1 MCPLWLKER
10 SASRKD
16 TVPSHTICSQEGGAV
31 LVLVLLLTGFLL
43 LLGSALLTIASSERQ
58 IGSNDRS
65 GAQALY
71 LAEAAI
77 ERTRRLLPGLSVND
91 VLVNNLLLGEWIN
104 GTSMALGTYQATVTN
119 NVASIGGLPQDGG
132 TAVCGGTTCDA
143 DGLVVITGTG
153 SFQGSLR
160 VVRAVVEV
168 PPILSPPAPL
178 TLVNSAVDALFDGES
193 FLVSGFDRNL
203 DGGPG
208 SSPARPAFAF
218 ISSEAASAVLGI
230 LAPAQQSRVLGVGA
244 TPSVAVVANAAT
256 SDTLQR
262 VKLQLAR
269 QADRVF
275 VNPGTI
281 LEDFRRI
288 DGSGQVTLVTGDPSA
303 DSNQGLD
310 TAGTVILEGSGHGS
324 GVLVVTGELT
334 LRGSYRFDGAVLL
347 VGDGS
352 RLTLEGDS
360 MIIGSVVIANR
371 TTSHVGRGG
380 FAMRDRAQLHFSLE
394 TLRDAARLLSARLK
408 TWQEIPTS
416 Q

>member
-1 MCPLWLKER
+1 M
-10 SASRKD
+10 
-16 TVPSHTICSQEGGAV
+16 
-31 LVLVLLLTGFLL
+31 
-43 LLGSALLTIASSERQ
+43 
-58 IGSNDRS
+58 
-65 GAQALY
+65 
-71 LAEAAI
+71 
-77 ERTRRLLPGLSVND
+77 
-91 VLVNNLLLGEWIN
+91 
-104 GTSMALGTYQATVTN
+104 
-119 NVASIGGLPQDGG
+119 
-132 TAVCGGTTCDA
+132 
-143 DGLVVITGTG
+143 VITGIG

-160 VVRAVVEV
+160 MVRAVVEV

-178 TLVNSAVDALFDGES
+178 TLVNSAVDPLFDGES

-208 SSPARPAFAF
+208 SSPARPAFSLV
-218 ISSEAASAVLGI
+218 SSEAASAVLGT
-230 LAPAQQSRVLGVGA
+230 LTPGQQSRVLGVGA

-281 LEDFRRI
+281 LEDLRRI
-288 DGSGQVTLVTGDPSA
+288 DGSGQVTLVTGHPSA

-310 TAGTVILEGSGHGS
+310 TAGDVILEGSGHGS

-360 MIIGSVVIANR
+360 MIVGSVVIANR
-371 TTSHVGRGG
+371 TTSHAGRAG
-380 FAMRDRAQLHFSLE
+380 FAIRDRAQLHFSQE
-394 TLRDAARLLSARLK
+394 TLRDAARLLSARLR
-408 TWQEIPTS
+408 TWQEIPAS